1 MLYGRSGARAAR
13 RLMVDATFDLALDS
27 QARSASLRYALGRVA
42 IYAFLTVFAVIY
54 LLPLFV
60 VVANSFRELPEITQ
74 NGLIALPRSFSL
86 SAWPQAWAHYCVAG
100 TCEG

>member
-1 MLYGRSGARAAR
+1 
-13 RLMVDATFDLALDS
+13 MVGATFDLALDAHAHRES
-27 QARSASLRYALGRVA
+27 RRYSLGRAA
-42 IYAFLTVFAVIY
+42 IYVFLALFAIIY

-86 SAWPQAWAHYCVAG
+86 KAWRPQAWAHYCVSG
-100 TCEG
+100 TCEGVKRNSSTPST